1 MRIFIFLVFIL
12 ALDLYSYFGLKVL
25 LSNSQYQ
32 KIGKYTFLIFSA
44 ISYVGIL
51 FLFKY
56 FANHPLYST
65 PFRNLIIGFA
75 FAFLLFKMVFILFLF
90 IDDAVRLLSYILNFI
105 IHLFDKS
112 TANSSYPDR
121 RKFIGQ
127 IGLGIAAIPFL
138 SMLYGSTK
146 GKYNFKVIN
155 IKLDFANLPSA
166 FDGLKLVHISD
177 IHSGSF
183 DSLEAV
189 QRGIDLIN
197 AQNADIICF
206 TGDLVNNDSRE
217 IEPFI
222 QDFKALKSK
231 YGIYSCLGNHDYGD
245 YKHWKSKEVKQQ
257 NLETLFKHH
266 QAMGFKLLNNSNV
279 ELTNKGEKIVIL
291 GVENWGKPPFPQH
304 GDLDKALKNV
314 NNADFKILLSH
325 DPSHWDYKVLT
336 HPTNIDLTL
345 SGHTHGMQ
353 FGVEI
358 PGFKWSP
365 IKYLYPRWAGLYQEA
380 TQYLYVNRGFG
391 FLGFPG
397 RVGIWPEITVIE
409 LKKTVA

>member
-1 MRIFIFLVFIL
+1 
-12 ALDLYSYFGLKVL
+12 
-25 LSNSQYQ
+25 
-32 KIGKYTFLIFSA
+32 
-44 ISYVGIL
+44 
-51 FLFKY
+51 
-56 FANHPLYST
+56 
-65 PFRNLIIGFA
+65 
-75 FAFLLFKMVFILFLF
+75 
-90 IDDAVRLLSYILNFI
+90 
-105 IHLFDKS
+105 
-112 TANSSYPDR
+112 
-121 RKFIGQ
+121 
-127 IGLGIAAIPFL
+127 
-138 SMLYGSTK
+138 
-146 GKYNFKVIN
+146 
-155 IKLDFANLPSA
+155 
-166 FDGLKLVHISD
+166 LKLVHISD

-409 LKKTVA
+409 LKKAIA

>member
-1 MRIFIFLVFIL
+1 LE
-12 ALDLYSYFGLKVL
+12 
-25 LSNSQYQ
+25 N
-32 KIGKYTFLIFSA
+32 TFLIFSA

-245 YKHWKSKEVKQQ
+245 YKHWESREAKQQ
-257 NLETLFKHH
+257 NLESLFKHIR
-266 QAMGFKLLNNSNV
+266 QWDLNC
-279 ELTNKGEKIVIL
+279 
-291 GVENWGKPPFPQH
+291 
-304 GDLDKALKNV
+304 
-314 NNADFKILLSH
+314 
-325 DPSHWDYKVLT
+325 
-336 HPTNIDLTL
+336 
-345 SGHTHGMQ
+345 
-353 FGVEI
+353 
-358 PGFKWSP
+358 
-365 IKYLYPRWAGLYQEA
+365 
-380 TQYLYVNRGFG
+380 
-391 FLGFPG
+391 
-397 RVGIWPEITVIE
+397 
-409 LKKTVA
+409 